1 MPLGASL
8 AIGMGPMAKGGI
20 LRPTL
25 GGFWHTRCRH
35 IGSSPLTH
43 IRSSYY
49 RRQQSICVLGDGPL
63 QRSESGW

>member
-1 MPLGASL
+1 MALGASL
-8 AIGMGPMAKGGI
+8 VISMGAMVKGGI

-25 GGFWHTRCRH
+25 GGFWPTRSGH

-43 IRSSYY
+43 IRSSSY
-49 RRQQSICVLGDGPL
+49 RRQQSNCVFGDGPL